1 METYFT
7 SHSLSKENIFIY
19 LKYNKITQEE
29 LEKIVDYDIIT
40 KYGYLILGIFGS
52 NYYNNLKNKIIND
65 KICKINKDDMYT
77 IITYEKLIEHK
88 DIIINK
94 FGNEYYDEHI
104 GKYS

>member
-7 SHSLSKENIFIY
+7 SHALSKENIFIY

-40 KYGYLILGIFGS
+40 QYGYLILGIFGS
-52 NYYNNLKNKIIND
+52 NYYNNLKNKIIDD
-65 KICKINKDDMYT
+65 KISKINKEELNK
-77 IITYEKLIEHK
+77 IITYEILINNK

-94 FGNEYYDEHI
+94 FGSEYYDEYI
-104 GKYS
+104 AKYN